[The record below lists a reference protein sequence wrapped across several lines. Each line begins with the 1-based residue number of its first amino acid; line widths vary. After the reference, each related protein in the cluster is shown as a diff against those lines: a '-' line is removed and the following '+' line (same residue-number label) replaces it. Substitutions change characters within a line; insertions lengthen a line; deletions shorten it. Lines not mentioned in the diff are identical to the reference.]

1 MSGLMARLQKKQ
13 PPETKLFRK
22 FRKSKLRVD
31 EMLYKEIRN
40 NVQALK
46 TKKNFSKKSYMKTGK
61 PTDL

>member
-22 FRKSKLRVD
+22 FKKSKLRVD
-31 EMLYKEIRN
+31 EMLYKEIN

-46 TKKNFSKKSYMKTGK
+46 TKKENFSKKSYMKTGK